1 MHTMRKPLLL
11 SLIAWIACLAALGP
25 QQVAQAR
32 TISVVAFE
40 SEYGAV
46 LLDSLE
52 SKAAFRLFESLNVEV
67 QNHVLA
73 ETKIFAPKDGSFR
86 IACTGRGADYGC
98 AVVVYAGSHAKLDFD
113 TDRVELTLP
122 SEMSQRYQGVFE
134 TKGEVFHF
142 ETEDGRLTI
151 DWSRKGLHILAPGKT
166 LKKIDGQ
173 KI

>member
-1 MHTMRKPLLL
+1 MRKAVLFTCV
-11 SLIAWIACLAALGP
+11 ACLTLLG
-25 QQVAQAR
+25 AQHSVQAK
-32 TISVVAFE
+32 TISVVAFK

-52 SKAAFRLFESLNVEV
+52 SMAAFRLFESLNVDV

-98 AVVVYAGSHAKLDFD
+98 AVMVYPGKHAKLDFD

-122 SEMSQRYQGVFE
+122 SDMARAYKGVFE
-134 TKGEVFHF
+134 TKSDHFHF
-142 ETEDGRLTI
+142 ETEDKRLTI
-151 DWSRKGLHILAPGKT
+151 DWSRNGLHILAPGKT
-166 LKKIDGQ
+166 QKKEVPGQ

>member
-1 MHTMRKPLLL
+1 MRKAVLF
-11 SLIAWIACLAALGP
+11 SCAACLTVLGA
-25 QQVAQAR
+25 QRGAQAR

-52 SKAAFRLFESLNVEV
+52 SMAAFRLFESLNVEV
-67 QNHVLA
+67 ENRVLA

-98 AVVVYAGSHAKLDFD
+98 AVMVYAGKHAKLDFD
-113 TDRVELTLP
+113 TDRVELMLP
-122 SEMSQRYQGVFE
+122 SEMARAYQGVFE
-134 TKGEVFHF
+134 TKGGAFHF
-142 ETEDGRLTI
+142 ETEDERLTI
-151 DWSRKGLHILAPGKT
+151 DWSRDGLHILARGKT
-166 LKKIDGQ
+166 QMRVPGQ

>member
-1 MHTMRKPLLL
+1 MRKAALL
-11 SLIAWIACLAALGP
+11 SCLTCVACLAAPG
-25 QQVAQAR
+25 AQAK

-52 SKAAFRLFESLNVEV
+52 SKAAFRLFESLNVAVE
-67 QNHVLA
+67 NHVIA

-86 IACTGRGADYGC
+86 IACTGQGGDYGC
-98 AVVVYAGSHAKLDFD
+98 AVVVYPGAHAKLDFD

-122 SEMSQRYQGVFE
+122 SEMSRAYKGVFE
-134 TKGEVFHF
+134 TKGDAFHF
-142 ETEDGRLTI
+142 ETEDKRLTI
-151 DWSRKGLHILAPGKT
+151 DWSREGLHILAPGKT
-166 LKKIDGQ
+166 QKKEVPGQ